1 MSTDAFRS
9 AGETII
15 PAAPCSRQHHIQ
27 FVHFCKRISLMAGV
41 RPYVSTFARLA
52 IVGSALV
59 FGWCCDTASAQP
71 AFPSTQ
77 PGPSYAP
84 APPPGPSASAPSAA
98 PAIQPYAPP
107 PAEEIP
113 LPSVAPEAQEMV
125 VDVRVTGNVS
135 IPLHKI
141 APNIATRA
149 GRPFNPELIEQ
160 DCAKLTKTRQ
170 FVSVNPTYQ
179 RVPEGVVVVFQVLER
194 PTLRYVKYVGA
205 SIRRTTLDKKSE
217 LKVGDSIDP
226 YVVDEGRRKL
236 EDYYLSKGFSKVR
249 VTTIEGNKP
258 GDRGAVFLI
267 NEGPKQKV
275 YDIEFEGNTIADDA
289 RLKTQIQSKTPILYL
304 FKGEV
309 DQKKIDEDVDRLT
322 DYYRS
327 LGFWSAK
334 IGRELEY
341 GEDGKWA
348 TLRFVINEGPRY
360 NVRNVSIIGNK
371 KFQTSELAAQ
381 LKLQSGSVYNRAS
394 MMRDVSDLQ
403 DRYGGIGYVFSNVQP
418 DIRFYET
425 PGELDLV
432 YQIEEGDRYR
442 VGRIDVRIEGDD
454 PHTRINTVLN
464 RIDLRPGDIVDV
476 RRIRDSE
483 RRLKA
488 SGLFKN
494 DPAQGIAPKITF
506 QAPEDDTSL
515 ARGPGGGTVRGQS
528 PDDARPPVVY
538 STPTHDGSGDR
549 VLTVSFEGESATGA
563 QPLLQRGP
571 LPFVPVDPRPLPN
584 GPTPAAQGTDVNLTE
599 TDDVSFFV
607 DPFRTPVVDPTL
619 GYDDVELFRGMSLN
633 EWMESQRYVGPS
645 WGTENAGASLSG
657 RRDEGVLL
665 RDMRSEPGSRGLHLK
680 DRSFEQSLARI
691 RMGVAFQPYAYPT
704 LDEPLLDW
712 TPDDQPRS
720 VAVYETS
727 ARDVAAS
734 ATSQPLAPETLAL
747 QRQVFDAERTVVRF
761 QSPDANGY
769 APQPAGPYNNSYNAA
784 PPTSY
789 GSPQA
794 NYGQSS
800 YGQASGYGQVPMG
813 AVKPQTAPAN
823 YAGATSPSASPF
835 DRPTTNVNPASYGG
849 AQQGNNGFVAQAQY
863 TQPGAP
869 VAQPY
874 SSPAGVYQPP
884 AATGVAPYGSQPGSP
899 PLVNTQGG
907 APAPP
912 VLGYGSG
919 NDMFGAAPTAPFV
932 NEPLTRDLILTPT
945 VQEAQTGRFMLGVGV
960 NSNAGL
966 LGSIVLDE
974 QNADIT
980 RLPTSWR
987 DFVEGRAFR
996 GAGQQVRIEAVPG
1009 TQVSRY
1015 SFIFRQPYLFDTR
1028 VSFSGSA
1035 YYFQRYYTAWMEER
1049 LGGRISLGY
1058 QFPFVPDLSVSS
1070 ALRMEQVTLSDPQIP
1085 TPPQLAS
1092 ALGDTNLF
1100 VGEFAITHDTR
1111 DSTFIATQGH
1121 RVSLGFDIGFGTY
1134 TFPRGTID
1142 ARQHFLLNERP
1153 DGSGRQV
1160 LTLQTQLGFTGSET
1174 PIFENYFAG
1183 GFSSMRGF
1191 NFRGV
1196 GPVVQNVNVGGQFQ
1210 WLNTVE
1216 YMFSMTADD
1225 MVRGVVFCDFGTV
1238 EEKIALHADNFR
1250 VAPGFG
1256 LRITVPAMGPAPIA
1270 LDFAVPVAH
1279 ADGDNIQNFAFYVGF
1294 GR

>member
-1 MSTDAFRS
+1 
-9 AGETII
+9 
-15 PAAPCSRQHHIQ
+15 
-27 FVHFCKRISLMAGV
+27 MAGV

-52 IVGSALV
+52 IVGLALG
-59 FGWCCDTASAQP
+59 FGWCCDTACAQP

-77 PGPSYAP
+77 PGPGF
-84 APPPGPSASAPSAA
+84 APPPPSGPTPE
-98 PAIQPYAPP
+98 IVPYAPP
-107 PAEEIP
+107 PAERG
-113 LPSVAPEAQEMV
+113 SAAEATENV
-125 VDVRVTGNVS
+125 VDVRVTGNTS

-141 APNIATRA
+141 APNIQTRA
-149 GRPFNPELIEQ
+149 GRPFNPDLIEQ
-160 DCAKLTKTRQ
+160 DCARLTKTRQ

-194 PTLRYVKYVGA
+194 PTLRHVRYVGA
-205 SIRRTTLDKKSE
+205 SVRRTTLDKKSE

-226 YVVDEGRRKL
+226 YVVDEARRKL
-236 EDYYLSKGFSKVR
+236 EEYYLSKGFSKVR

-275 YDIEFEGNTIADDA
+275 YDIEFEGNTIADDG
-289 RLKTQIQSKTPILYL
+289 RLKTQIQSKTPMLYL

-334 IGRELEY
+334 IGRELEF

-371 KFQTSELAAQ
+371 KFQTPELAAE
-381 LKLQSGSVYNRAS
+381 LKLQSGKVYDRAS
-394 MMRDVSDLQ
+394 MTRDIAALQ
-403 DRYGGIGYVFSNVQP
+403 DRYGGIGYVFSNVQA

-494 DPAQGIAPKITF
+494 DPAQGITPKITF

-515 ARGPGGGTVRGQS
+515 ARGPSRGTVRGQS

-538 STPTHDGSGDR
+538 STPAYDGGGDR
-549 VLTVSFEGESATGA
+549 VLTVSFEGESSTGA

-571 LPFVPVDPRPLPN
+571 LPFVPVDPQPLPSAA
-584 GPTPAAQGTDVNLTE
+584 PPAMQAAEDIDLTD
-599 TDDVSFFV
+599 TDDVSLFE
-607 DPFRTPVVDPTL
+607 DPFRNPIVDATL
-619 GYDDVELFRGMSLN
+619 GHDDVVLFEGMPIAEWFEDLIRRRTGHNHSRFDENLN
-633 EWMESQRYVGPS
+633 RVRNG
-645 WGTENAGASLSG
+645 
-657 RRDEGVLL
+657 
-665 RDMRSEPGSRGLHLK
+665 
-680 DRSFEQSLARI
+680 I
-691 RMGVAFQPYAYPT
+691 AFQSYAYPT
-704 LDEPLLDW
+704 LDEPRLDW
-712 TPDDQPRS
+712 TPDSQSQS

-727 ARDVAAS
+727 ARDAAVRS
-734 ATSQPLAPETLAL
+734 SEQPNASQSLAAQHQAYES
-747 QRQVFDAERTVVRF
+747 QRTVVRF
-761 QSPDANGY
+761 QSPDASGY
-769 APQPAGPYNNSYNAA
+769 AQLADPYNNSYNAG

-789 GSPQA
+789 GSPQSMA
-794 NYGQSS
+794 N
-800 YGQASGYGQVPMG
+800 QASGYGQVPNRPINPRATPAGYG
-813 AVKPQTAPAN
+813 AANSPTATPFDAPAN
-823 YAGATSPSASPF
+823 TGNASYAGVAPP
-835 DRPTTNVNPASYGG
+835 N
-849 AQQGNNGFVAQAQY
+849 NNGYVTQAQY
-863 TQPGAP
+863 TQPTYTQPGAP
-869 VAQPY
+869 AAAAPY
-874 SSPAGVYQPP
+874 APPAGVYQPAP
-884 AATGVAPYGSQPGSP
+884 AYGVAPYGSQPATP
-899 PLVNTQGG
+899 PFGNAAGGAAPPIVNTQGG
-907 APAPP
+907 AAAPP
-912 VLGYGSG
+912 LGYGSG
-919 NDMFGAAPTAPFV
+919 NDMFGGAPTAPFV

-1028 VSFSGSA
+1028 VSFSASA
-1035 YYFQRYYTAWMEER
+1035 YYFQRYYTAWLEER
-1049 LGGRISLGY
+1049 TGGRIALGY
-1058 QFPFVPDLSVSS
+1058 QFPFVPDLSVSAAIRADHVNVS
-1070 ALRMEQVTLSDPQIP
+1070 QPQVP
-1085 TPPQLAS
+1085 TPPQLA
-1092 ALGDTNLF
+1092 AVLGGTDLF

-1121 RVSLGFDIGFGTY
+1121 RVSLGFDMGFGSN

-1142 ARQHFLLNERP
+1142 ARQHFLLGERP

-1174 PIFENYFAG
+1174 PIYENYFAG

-1210 WLNTVE
+1210 WLNTIE

-1270 LDFAVPVAH
+1270 LDFSVPVAH
-1279 ADGDNIQNFAFYVGF
+1279 AAGDNIQNFAFYVGL